1 MESFAAFLSYSF
13 VTAFTPG
20 PNNIMALSCAGAY
33 GLRKGFRFC
42 FGVCLGMLGVLSAC
56 AALGAVLF
64 RLLPEV
70 EPVMRGIG
78 AAYLLWLAWSVFR
91 SEAGEAE
98 ERPAGGILTGM
109 LLQFVNPKFILY
121 GITAFSS
128 FVLPYDDSAPTL
140 SCAVAGLAVIGFSGS
155 CCWAMFGAVFQRFFR
170 EHHTL
175 AGSLMALSLVGC
187 AASLYL

>member
-1 MESFAAFLSYSF
+1 
-13 VTAFTPG
+13 
-20 PNNIMALSCAGAY
+20 
-33 GLRKGFRFC
+33 
-42 FGVCLGMLGVLSAC
+42 
-56 AALGAVLF
+56 
-64 RLLPEV
+64 
-70 EPVMRGIG
+70 MRGIG

-155 CCWAMFGAVFQRFFR
+155 CCWAMFGAVFRRFFR
-170 EHHTL
+170 EHHTF